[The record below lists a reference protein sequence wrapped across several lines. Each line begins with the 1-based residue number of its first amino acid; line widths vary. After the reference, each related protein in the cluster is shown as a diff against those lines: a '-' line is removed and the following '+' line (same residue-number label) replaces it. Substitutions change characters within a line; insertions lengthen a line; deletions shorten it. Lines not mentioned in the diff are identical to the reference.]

1 MSDWWRA
8 VEDELER
15 LSVDS
20 PDPWGIAGTDSTGIV
35 LTSDQQAFLAQ
46 LTETP
51 STLVDAA
58 DLEADSE

>member
-15 LSVDS
+15 LSDDG
-20 PDPWGIAGTDSTGIV
+20 PDPWGTPATDLVGV
-35 LTSDQQAFLAQ
+35 ALTPDQQAFLAQ

-58 DLEADSE
+58 DLEDDPE

>member
-8 VEDELER
+8 VEDELQR
-15 LSVDS
+15 LSDDG
-20 PDPWGIAGTDSTGIV
+20 PDPWGPAAADLIAVV

-51 STLVDAA
+51 STLFDAA

>member
-15 LSVDS
+15 LSDDG
-20 PDPWGIAGTDSTGIV
+20 PDPWGTTGTGSTGIV
-35 LTSDQQAFLAQ
+35 LTPDQQAFLAQ

-51 STLVDAA
+51 SALVDAT
-58 DLEADSE
+58 DLGDDPQ